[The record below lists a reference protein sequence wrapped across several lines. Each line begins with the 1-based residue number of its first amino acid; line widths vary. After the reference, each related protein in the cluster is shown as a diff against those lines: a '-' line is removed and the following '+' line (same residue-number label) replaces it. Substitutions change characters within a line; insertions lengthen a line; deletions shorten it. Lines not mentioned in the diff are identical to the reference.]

1 MKAFV
6 ECNNKEYFDDYVY
19 TSIQPLIDLGVD
31 IIKFDG
37 SNKHYQIDDTITSLD
52 NKRHYITENDILI
65 GSVDAT
71 SKFFAALGISEP
83 TYLGYPEHLKKYYL
97 RDISIKTLAECA
109 KYTNPYFIK
118 PAEKVKLFTGT
129 VIMNKKEF
137 DFLHTYMNVPLC
149 TKVYLSDIKNFV
161 TEYRCFVHKNK
172 LVGVKHYTGDYTIF
186 PDMDL
191 LKQMIEDSKDKLPV
205 SYTLDIGVVNTK
217 NWDTTL
223 IEVNDFWAIGGYGL
237 DGKTYVRML
246 IDRFQEI
253 KKHNKGK

>member
-19 TSIQPLIDLGVD
+19 TSIQPLIDLGVE
-31 IIKFDG
+31 IVKFDG
-37 SNKHYQIDDTITSLD
+37 SNKNYQSNDMIVSLD
-52 NKRHYITENDILI
+52 NKCHYITENDILV

-83 TYLGYPEHLKKYYL
+83 SYLGYPEYLNKYYG
-97 RDISIKTLAECA
+97 RNISVKTLAECA
-109 KYTNPYFIK
+109 KYDSPYFIK
-118 PAEKVKLFTGT
+118 PSEKVKLFTGT
-129 VIMNKKEF
+129 VVESKKQF

-149 TKVYLSDIKNFV
+149 TKVFASDTIDIL
-161 TEYRCFVHKNK
+161 TEYRCFIHKCK
-172 LVGVKHYTGDYTIF
+172 LVAVKHYAGDYTIF
-186 PDMDL
+186 PRMDL
-191 LKQMIEDSKDKLPV
+191 LQQMIDDSKDNLPV
-205 SYTLDIGVVNTK
+205 SHTLDIGVINNETR
-217 NWDTTL
+217 DTIL

-253 KKHNKGK
+253 KKHNKSK